1 MRHMCA
7 CTVNSPHIPPEHVDR
22 YAQVVK
28 ELKERDT
35 HAKKQDREV
44 GKTSLESG
52 QSDDPVHKFQIWQNG
67 SYV

>member
-1 MRHMCA
+1 MRRTYGCA
-7 CTVNSPHIPPEHVDR
+7 VNSPHIPPEHIER

-35 HAKKQDREV
+35 HAKKQAREV
-44 GKTSLESG
+44 TKTSLESG
-52 QSDDPVHKFQIWQNG
+52 QSNDPVHKFQIWKNG